1 MHPQSLTPYCHIVLR
16 DVLEKVHASL
26 SNDGRTRKEM
36 KSDEIE
42 ANIEK
47 EQIKLKVE

>member
-1 MHPQSLTPYCHIVLR
+1 MHPQSLAPSCHIVLS

-26 SNDGRTRKEM
+26 PNCGRTRKEM
-36 KSDEIE
+36 NSDEIE

-47 EQIKLKVE
+47 